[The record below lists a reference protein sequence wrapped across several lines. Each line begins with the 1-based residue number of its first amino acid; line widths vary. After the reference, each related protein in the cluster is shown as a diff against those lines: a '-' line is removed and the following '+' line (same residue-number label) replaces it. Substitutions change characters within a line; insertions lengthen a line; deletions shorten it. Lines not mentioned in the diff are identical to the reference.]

1 MNQCHFY
8 LAYYWAKALAKQT
21 EDTELQ
27 SIFIQVANHISNSE
41 DKIVSELIDIQGKS
55 VDIGGYYQP
64 DEELTSKSMRPNKTL
79 NSILDQI

>member
-1 MNQCHFY
+1 MYEEILKIVC
-8 LAYYWAKALAKQT
+8 L
-21 EDTELQ
+21 
-27 SIFIQVANHISNSE
+27 E

-64 DEELTSKSMRPNKTL
+64 DEELTSKSMRPSKTL